1 MIICTIPEAHDFGLS
16 LGFTYSE
23 ITQKLTN
30 YSRSVEMAGW
40 SLACEW
46 WDSSPRPYHEKSQ
59 FLLEAVR
66 YLEKGHLEEQIREKL
81 LRGVQEEEPR
91 EIDNGGTQELQEEL
105 SQRSKDTED
114 EETNGAHAEGNGT
127 LASGIA
133 HETRR
138 KCEKSETSGGKK
150 KFLSIFHK
158 KIKSDTFESKGV
170 SSLEDLATKNPET
183 EKSGNSEIPKR
194 KRNKYTPMNVVYGR
208 NQCVIP
214 SKNAQKCSP
223 DQERE

>member
-1 MIICTIPEAHDFGLS
+1 
-16 LGFTYSE
+16 
-23 ITQKLTN
+23 
-30 YSRSVEMAGW
+30 MAGW

-46 WDSSPRPYHEKSQ
+46 WDSSPKPDYEKSQ

-81 LRGVQEEEPR
+81 LRGVQAQEPR
-91 EIDNGGTQELQEEL
+91 EVDNGGDKGVQEKLSEHNKFTEE
-105 SQRSKDTED
+105 
-114 EETNGAHAEGNGT
+114 EETNEVHAEGSGT

-150 KFLSIFHK
+150 KFLSIFYK
-158 KIKSDTFESKGV
+158 KIKSDTFEGKGV
-170 SSLEDLATKNPET
+170 STLEDLASKDPET

-194 KRNKYTPMNVVYGR
+194 KTNKYTPMKVVYAR
-208 NQCVIP
+208 NQSVIP
-214 SKNAQKCSP
+214 SNSAQKCSS
-223 DQERE
+223 DQE